1 MGRPG
6 RYCDGGGGALN
17 WWEVLHSTSMG
28 VAEIV
33 INNSISGSTRN
44 STSAEGIGK

>member
-1 MGRPG
+1 
-6 RYCDGGGGALN
+6 
-17 WWEVLHSTSMG
+17 MG

-44 STSAEGIGK
+44 STSAVVHYEDENIEHWLLVTKSMYSTMMETAPV